1 MPYVLGIDTS
11 TTATKAILVDETG
24 AVVAVASSEYDY
36 QTPHPLWS
44 EQDADLWWTATIE
57 SVQTVLASAGVP
69 GDEVVAVGLT
79 GQMHGLVLL
88 GESDRPL
95 RPAILWNDQRT
106 AAECEEIRT
115 TIGRERL
122 IAITGNDA
130 LTGFTAPKLLWV
142 RNHEPEAFSRAR
154 HALLPKD
161 YLRLRLTSEYAV
173 DRAGGAGTILFE
185 LAERDWSTELIS
197 DLNLDRSW
205 FPPTFEG
212 PEVTGTI
219 TAEAAAATGLA
230 AETPVVGGG
239 GDQAATA
246 VGVGAVREG
255 VAALSL
261 GTSGV
266 VFVTTDRPHIE
277 PEGRLHAFCHAV
289 PGKWHLMGVMLS
301 AAGSLRW
308 FNDALAPGVDVADL
322 VASAEHSP
330 VGSDGLLFLPYLTGE
345 RTPHPDPL
353 ARGAFVGLTVRH
365 TRSHL
370 VRAVMEGVAFGLRDS
385 LDLIR
390 GSGVAVDQVR
400 ASGGGTRSALWR
412 QILADVLDAE
422 VVTVGTA
429 EGAAYG
435 AAVLA
440 GVGAG
445 WHPTVEEAA
454 DAWVRVGD
462 HTSPSAHMPQYAEI
476 GELYRDLYPALR
488 PTFHA
493 IAQHED

>member
-1 MPYVLGIDTS
+1 VGHVLGIDTS
-11 TTATKAILVDETG
+11 TTATKAIVVDEAG
-24 AVVAVASSEYDY
+24 AVVGEASSEYPF
-36 QTPHPLWS
+36 QTPHPLWA
-44 EQDADLWWTATIE
+44 EQEAGLWWTATIDAI
-57 SVQTVLASAGVP
+57 QAVLAKAGVTG
-69 GDEVVAVGLT
+69 GDVKAVGLA

-88 GESDRPL
+88 DEADEPL

-106 AAECEEIRT
+106 GAECDEMRAT
-115 TIGRERL
+115 VGTERL

-130 LTGFTAPKLLWV
+130 LTGFTAPKILWV
-142 RNHEPEAFSRAR
+142 RNHEPDLYARAA
-154 HALLPKD
+154 HVLLPKD
-161 YLRLRLTSEYAV
+161 YLRLRLTGEHAM
-173 DRAGGAGTILFE
+173 DKAGGAGTVLFD
-185 LAERDWSTELIS
+185 LAGRDWSPSILA
-197 DLNLDRSW
+197 DLNLDAAW

-212 PEVTGTI
+212 PAVTGTV
-219 TAEAAAATGLA
+219 TASAAAATGLA
-230 AETPVVGGG
+230 EGTPVVGGG
-239 GDQAATA
+239 GDQAANA

-266 VFVTTDRPHIE
+266 VFVTTDSPQVE

-308 FNDALAPGVDVADL
+308 FNDELAPGVPVEDL
-322 VASAEHSP
+322 VASAEAVP
-330 VGSDGLLFLPYLTGE
+330 AGSDGLVFLPYLSGE

-365 TRSHL
+365 TRAHL
-370 VRAVMEGVAFGLRDS
+370 VRAVLEGVAFGLRDS

-390 GSGVAVDQVR
+390 GTGVAVDQVR

-412 QILADVLDAE
+412 QILADILEAE
-422 VVTVGTA
+422 VVTLGTT

-440 GVGAG
+440 AVGAG
-445 WHPTVEEAA
+445 WHGSVEDATDEWVTLSDRTEPSGHDYSAA
-454 DAWVRVGD
+454 N
-462 HTSPSAHMPQYAEI
+462 Q
-476 GELYRDLYPALR
+476 LYRDLYPTLR
-488 PTFHA
+488 PSFHA
-493 IAQHED
+493 MTDTGN